1 MSIFTR
7 FLDEYATLLIYS
19 LLTAAAGV
27 VGLWLKR
34 LCMGYI
40 RRRAKRRIVRSG
52 ILAVGQ
58 VYASLGGE
66 EKQAELLA
74 AVTEMLEKKGL
85 FLAEVEIKVLI
96 EEELSRQRAEEA
108 EKKRQKAV

>member
-19 LLTAAAGV
+19 LLTAAAGFA
-27 VGLWLKR
+27 GLWLKR

-52 ILAVGQ
+52 IHAVGQ
-58 VYASLGGE
+58 VYASLSGE
-66 EKQAELLA
+66 EKQAELLT
-74 AVTEMLEKKGL
+74 AVTDMLEKKGL
-85 FLAEVEIKVLI
+85 FLAEVEIRVLI
-96 EEELSRQRAEEA
+96 EEELSRQKAEEA
-108 EKKRQKAV
+108 EKNGKKVA

>member
-19 LLTAAAGV
+19 LLTAAASV

-52 ILAVGQ
+52 IHAVGQ